1 MPYNFEVIDA
11 AGRFNMKQAIARL
24 ALVAAALLWSGE
36 VSFAQDL
43 EVGVVRNC
51 AGTVTIIRDGDT
63 VVAIVGQSIRGD
75 DVIETGPDGTIGI
88 VLADASQISLGPQSE
103 FHLEDFEFEPLQQ
116 RYSML
121 ARVLQGT
128 LIYISGDIGRLS
140 PDNVHIEVP
149 WGVIGLRGTRLAVA
163 VEGP

>member
-1 MPYNFEVIDA
+1 
-11 AGRFNMKQAIARL
+11 MKQAIARL
-24 ALVAAALLWSGE
+24 ALVAAALLCAGK

-51 AGTVTIIRDGDT
+51 SGSVTIIRNGT
-63 VVAIVGQSIRGD
+63 EVVANVGQSIRGD
-75 DVIETGPDGTIGI
+75 DVIETGSDGTIGVI
-88 VLADASQISLGPQSE
+88 LADASQISLGPQSE

-116 RYSML
+116 RYSIL

-140 PDNVHIEVP
+140 PENVRIEVP
-149 WGVIGLRGTRLAVA
+149 WGVVGLRGTRLAVS